1 MSRQT
6 RKSQRRA
13 PDVKGPLAV
22 SAVLAVVAG
31 GVTSFVAAGGT
42 DDGMR
47 LDLGLIVGGVAFIA
61 SVVVCATLMMLDKP
75 NPTHLG
81 EGTGVN
87 RSSAKL
93 YAERRAQRQKAA
105 GREASAQTD
114 SDPSPQHGVRPT
126 GPDSTASDSRRV
138 QDSDGGPQ
146 YGQRIYPEQ

>member
-22 SAVLAVVAG
+22 SAVLALVAG

-75 NPTHLG
+75 NDPGLG
-81 EGTGVN
+81 EGSGVN

-93 YAERRAQRQKAA
+93 YAERRAKRQSGQAQDTSKPQRPATPPE
-105 GREASAQTD
+105 GDEGD
-114 SDPSPQHGVRPT
+114 E
-126 GPDSTASDSRRV
+126 
-138 QDSDGGPQ
+138 GPQ
-146 YGQRIYPEQ
+146 YGRRKYPE